1 MVLLSSEIFVINP
14 GSTSTKVAWF
24 DGDRERWSET
34 VRHNPSRIASFPS
47 TVAQYRFRMDTI
59 EDAVQTKGYSLDG
72 LDIVVGRG
80 GIVDPIPG
88 GTYSVD
94 QALLQRL
101 RSGKPWDHASNLGGI
116 IAEAI
121 ASPRGIPAVIVDP
134 VSVDEL
140 DDVVRLSGLP
150 ELPRISLNHALNVKA
165 TVRKAAR
172 DLEKDWRKT
181 RFVVAH
187 IGGGLSVCA
196 LRNGRLA
203 EFYSGNDGGPF
214 SPERAGGLPAE
225 SNPGETFQLE
235 SDPPRPGFL
244 PGVLLAACWTTS
256 FGPFRQEFRVP
267 LVSDGPAVAEG
278 SYLRRGLWLGQGFLE
293 ARDPFGLFSWR
304 IYRPEVQRTIVPPE
318 QRELAGDGQAG
329 LRACDS
335 ASASRPKEDAEELL
349 ERREYRSGDDIRKL
363 DWKQMA
369 RTGDMLVRIGD
380 DTVPLRGRVWVD
392 VLHEPVFRRRRR
404 RKRRSGHSSR
414 AWDSGGFFS
423 RPAARRSVDELDEL
437 LIAVDALVRRLMEHG
452 QDVNVRL
459 PGEKDFSP
467 AREDSWSGRLAES
480 LPAPAAAGFP
490 PKGERLWLCSRPGRR
505 PADALPASWGS
516 LGGFLPDL
524 TVTRTLKTAE
534 KAKSAGVAVTLGF
547 PAAADL
553 PVRSKWAF
561 LLQRRPA
568 GEKVSRRAAGHRR
581 AAGYRRAL
589 SLATERVSRAGLELH
604 HV

>member
-1 MVLLSSEIFVINP
+1 MSSEIFVINP
-14 GSTSTKVAWF
+14 GSTSTKIAWF

-34 VRHNPSRIASFPS
+34 VRHDPSRIASFPS

-59 EDAVQTKGYSLDG
+59 EDAVQTKGYSLDS

-225 SNPGETFQLE
+225 GLMSLCFDGST
-235 SDPPRPGFL
+235 DL
-244 PGVLLAACWTTS
+244 PSLKK
-256 FGPFRQEFRVP
+256 R
-267 LVSDGPAVAEG
+267 LV
-278 SYLRRGLWLGQGFLE
+278 GQGGVMAYLGTS
-293 ARDPFGLFSWR
+293 DM
-304 IYRPEVQRTIVPPE
+304 RTVSE
-318 QRELAGDGQAG
+318 
-329 LRACDS
+329 RA
-335 ASASRPKEDAEELL
+335 
-349 ERREYRSGDDIRKL
+349 RSGDDKARLVWKSLVFQIAGAIGAMAVFLEGRL
-363 DWKQMA
+363 DGILF
-369 RTGDMLVRIGD
+369 TGGVVYDENFVASIQKKVQWIAPCFIYPGEGEMEALAQGAFRVLKGQERPLSYG
-380 DTVPLRGRVWVD
+380 DTVR
-392 VLHEPVFRRRRR
+392 
-404 RKRRSGHSSR
+404 
-414 AWDSGGFFS
+414 
-423 RPAARRSVDELDEL
+423 
-437 LIAVDALVRRLMEHG
+437 
-452 QDVNVRL
+452 
-459 PGEKDFSP
+459 
-467 AREDSWSGRLAES
+467 
-480 LPAPAAAGFP
+480 
-490 PKGERLWLCSRPGRR
+490 GER
-505 PADALPASWGS
+505 
-516 LGGFLPDL
+516 
-524 TVTRTLKTAE
+524 
-534 KAKSAGVAVTLGF
+534 
-547 PAAADL
+547 
-553 PVRSKWAF
+553 
-561 LLQRRPA
+561 
-568 GEKVSRRAAGHRR
+568 
-581 AAGYRRAL
+581 
-589 SLATERVSRAGLELH
+589 
-604 HV
+604 